1 MDFAKELIKFNH
13 KLKELAAFKMK
24 EEEAVL
30 AEGIGM
36 TSRILY
42 NTLMKFDFK
51 PYEPL
56 KEKFDPKKHVKVGEE
71 QPKKDATVSK
81 VIESGW
87 TYKNTVVEQ
96 AKVQL

>member
-1 MDFAKELIKFNH
+1 
-13 KLKELAAFKMK
+13 MK

-56 KEKFDPKKHVKVGEE
+56 KEKFDSKKHIKVGEGE
-71 QPKKDATVSK
+71 PKKDATVSK
-81 VIESGW
+81 VVESGW